1 MSTEENVSI
10 DVNEEKTQQPTT
22 QTTTVSDR
30 MVNIPLSLV
39 VRCSNIIENL
49 STRGC
54 FRANEL
60 SEVGALYNNLKQLVI
75 NAVNEIKEE
84 QTAEEQTT
92 EQTAEEQTTE

>member
-1 MSTEENVSI
+1 MSTEENVSV
-10 DVNEEKTQQPTT
+10 DVNEEKTQQQPTT

-92 EQTAEEQTTE
+92 EQTTE